1 VAHRGLWP
9 QPTGLRL
16 ERECFRVKS
25 RENRTMGEKKMI
37 FTLNVDGYAKA
48 WPYVQALILSEASY
62 LAPVKQAAARLFNIT
77 LAI

>member
-1 VAHRGLWP
+1 MTPEDNKPITSGESVS
-9 QPTGLRL
+9 LRYVMTSG
-16 ERECFRVKS
+16 C
-25 RENRTMGEKKMI
+25 TMKMI

-62 LAPVKQAAARLFNIT
+62 LATVKQAAARLFNIT

>member
-1 VAHRGLWP
+1 
-9 QPTGLRL
+9 
-16 ERECFRVKS
+16 
-25 RENRTMGEKKMI
+25 MI

>member
-1 VAHRGLWP
+1 
-9 QPTGLRL
+9 
-16 ERECFRVKS
+16 
-25 RENRTMGEKKMI
+25 MGEKKMI